1 VDLGF
6 EPDGLAAF
14 RLELG
19 SRGYDPAR
27 SEQFY
32 DRVLERAASL
42 PGVQATTVALG
53 LPLSEGMI
61 SRTVLVEGRDPK
73 ASNNAVLTPVNVVEP
88 GYFRTLGTPLA
99 RGRDLSPQDVRD
111 GLPVAVINR
120 AAAASLWEGEEA
132 LGRRFSLFGTEPVWE
147 VVGVVGDSKLAEVGE
162 EPQPQIFLSRR
173 QVPQPDLWVVVRA
186 GGDPEATL
194 ATLQG
199 EFRLLDSTLPVTG
212 AGTFGQRVRDSLG
225 RARAGTF
232 LLGLLGALT
241 LVLSAVG
248 VYGVT
253 AYSVQQRKREIGIR
267 VAVGASRGDVI
278 RAVLGD
284 GMKLLLFGLAAGMV
298 LALPGA
304 RLLQG
309 LLYGLSP
316 GDPATYAV
324 TALLLAAVALT
335 ANLVPALRASGLDP
349 VKVLRSER

>member
-1 VDLGF
+1 
-6 EPDGLAAF
+6 
-14 RLELG
+14 
-19 SRGYDPAR
+19 
-27 SEQFY
+27 
-32 DRVLERAASL
+32 
-42 PGVQATTVALG
+42 
-53 LPLSEGMI
+53 
-61 SRTVLVEGRDPK
+61 
-73 ASNNAVLTPVNVVEP
+73 
-88 GYFRTLGTPLA
+88 
-99 RGRDLSPQDVRD
+99 
-111 GLPVAVINR
+111 
-120 AAAASLWEGEEA
+120 
-132 LGRRFSLFGTEPVWE
+132 
-147 VVGVVGDSKLAEVGE
+147 
-162 EPQPQIFLSRR
+162 
-173 QVPQPDLWVVVRA
+173 
-186 GGDPEATL
+186 
-194 ATLQG
+194 
-199 EFRLLDSTLPVTG
+199 
-212 AGTFGQRVRDSLG
+212 VRDSLG